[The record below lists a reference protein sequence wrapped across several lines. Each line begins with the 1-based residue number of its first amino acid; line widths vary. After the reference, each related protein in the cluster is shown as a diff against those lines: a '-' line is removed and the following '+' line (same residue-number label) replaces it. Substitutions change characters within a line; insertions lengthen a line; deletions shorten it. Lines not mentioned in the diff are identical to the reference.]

1 MKKKSLS
8 LVPVALALCAVGS
21 ENLVA
26 QEAPASASD
35 ENAAASD
42 SGGLQE
48 VLVTARRREESAQKA
63 SIAISTVS
71 SADLANANA
80 TRAGDLTQLVPALQA
95 NDQTGPYSGLYLRG
109 VGNFAANAL
118 FDPAVTFNFDDV
130 TVARSNTGGFFYD
143 VDRVEVLKGPQGT
156 LYGRNA
162 TGGAINVLSKM
173 PDPNSFSANAS
184 LDFGNYSENREE
196 GMLNIPVAEN
206 TAVRFAAF
214 HAKHDGYMSDGS
226 DNQDDTGG
234 RISFLWKG
242 SDTPLTVKLIADYF
256 HQGGEGAGSTIIGTT
271 NSFVA
276 SPTFSPSDRYGLF
289 SPQVTSYLATQPDFI
304 TGSTFSP
311 YQNLNHEDNRF
322 WGVSATID
330 LVTPIGTVTLVPA
343 YRSSD
348 LDYTSF
354 AVGAMLSELN
364 QDRQKTVELRLAS
377 DNDQAFRYVV
387 GVFYLDDPDNVPR
400 FDINQQ
406 AAETYQSYTTDT
418 TSRAAFASLS
428 YAITPSVRIEGG
440 ARYTKDDKDFVGTQ
454 YNNTIV
460 CTVET
465 AFGPSCPGAGTIPY
479 SNVTP
484 LAPSYFNP
492 NGTITTLSTIN
503 NNQGASY
510 SKTTWRGGVDWDV
523 TDQNLLYASV
533 ETGYKAGGFFFWSDY
548 DVFKPETITAYT
560 LGSKNRFLDNKVQ
573 LNAELFYWKY
583 HDQQISHLGIDSKG
597 IVGFPTENV
606 GEATYKGAEIELQTR
621 PWRTTLLS
629 ADVQYEEG
637 VYNSFL
643 YHTPNQNNG
652 TGNGTGC
659 PNGAAPTDVYTVNCS
674 GDTPPY
680 TPRWTFTGSWQQTLA
695 LPSGDLVG
703 GAHVHYQS
711 KTLTALDFLPV
722 EYQPGYAL
730 WNFDVTYHSA
740 NDRYWVGPY
749 INNAFNKTAIDFS
762 FSVPFSGFATG
773 LLQPP
778 RTYGIRGGVHF

>member
-1 MKKKSLS
+1 MKKSFS
-8 LVPVALALCAVGS
+8 LVPVALALCAAGS
-21 ENLVA
+21 EGVLA
-26 QEAPASASD
+26 QETPAATN
-35 ENAAASD
+35 EGTAASD
-42 SGGLQE
+42 DTGGLQE

-71 SADLANANA
+71 AADLAAANA
-80 TRAGDLTQLVPALQA
+80 THAGDLTQLVPALQA
-95 NDQTGPYSGLYLRG
+95 YDQTGPYSGLYVRG

-118 FDPAVTFNFDDV
+118 FDPAVTFNFDGV
-130 TVARSNTGGFFYD
+130 TVGRANTAGFFYD

-173 PDPNSFSANAS
+173 PDPNSFSADAS
-184 LDFGNYSENREE
+184 FDFGNYSTNRED
-196 GMLNIPVAEN
+196 GMLNLPVADN
-206 TAVRFAAF
+206 AAVRFAAF
-214 HAKHDGYMSDGS
+214 HARHDGYMSDGS
-226 DNQDDTGG
+226 GDEDDTGG
-234 RISFLWKG
+234 RLSFLWKG
-242 SDTPLTVKLIADYF
+242 TDALTVKVVADYF
-256 HQGGEGAGSTIIGTT
+256 HQGGQGAGSTIIGTT
-271 NSFVA
+271 SSFVA
-276 SPTFSPSDRYGLF
+276 SPSFSPSDRYGLF
-289 SPQVTSYLATQPDFI
+289 SQQVGAYLATQPDF
-304 TGSTFSP
+304 TNGGTFTP
-311 YQNLNHEDNRF
+311 YENLNHEDNRS
-322 WGVSATID
+322 WGVAATID
-330 LVTPIGTVTLVPA
+330 LATPIGTITLVPA
-343 YRSSD
+343 YRASD

-364 QDRQKTVELRLAS
+364 DDRQKTVELRLAS

-428 YAITPSVRIEGG
+428 YAITSSVRLSGG
-440 ARYTKDDKDFVGTQ
+440 ARYTRDDKDFNGTQ

-479 SNVTP
+479 SNTTP
-484 LAPSYFNP
+484 LAPAFFNP
-492 NGTITTLSTIN
+492 NGTITTSSTIN

-560 LGSKNRFLDNKVQ
+560 IGSKNRFLDNKLQ

-606 GEATYKGAEIELQTR
+606 GEATYKGAEVELQAR
-621 PWRTTLLS
+621 PWRTTLVS

-652 TGNGTGC
+652 VSNGTGC
-659 PNGAAPTDVYTVNCS
+659 PNGAAPADVYTVNCS

-680 TPRWTFTGSWQQTLA
+680 TPRWTITGSLQQTLP

-703 GAHVHYQS
+703 GAHVHFQS
-711 KTLTALDFLPV
+711 TTLTALDFLPV
-722 EYQPGYAL
+722 EYQHSYAM
-730 WNFDVTYHSA
+730 WNFDLTYHAA
-740 NDRYWVGPY
+740 NDRYYVGPY
-749 INNAFNKTAIDFS
+749 IDNAFNKTAIDFS
-762 FSVPFSGFATG
+762 FAVPFSGFATG
-773 LLQPP
+773 LLQNP